1 MSQTRWLATGG
12 ISSGQEF
19 ETPPME
25 PSARIAELE
34 RKIRELTVFHD
45 IGKTLTS
52 TLDLSRVLETIMEQV
67 SNLFRP
73 DTWSLLLLDPER
85 KELHFEI
92 AVGQAAEKL
101 KQVRMKLG
109 EGVAGWVALHGK
121 PLFVPEADSDQRFTS
136 RIDQIASVHTRTIAA
151 VPIKG
156 REGVLGVM
164 EIVNTPEAM
173 KFGQEEMF
181 MLEALA
187 DYTAIAIENARHVQ
201 RIHELTITDDCT
213 SLFNSRHL
221 HNVLQSEIYRSNR
234 YGYEFSVLFLDL
246 DRFKQVND
254 AHGHLVGS
262 KLLAQV
268 GNLIKDHLRM
278 IDFAF
283 RYGGDEFVT
292 LLPQTD
298 KHAAMNVARRLHRLL
313 NDACFL
319 REEGLNLKITASF
332 GLACFPSD
340 ARTKNE
346 LVRLADEAMYLVKNT
361 ARDNIAAANVG
372 LLDTLSSHS

>member
-1 MSQTRWLATGG
+1 
-12 ISSGQEF
+12 
-19 ETPPME
+19 ME

-34 RKIRELTVFHD
+34 RKLRELTVFQE

-52 TLDLSRVLETIMEQV
+52 TLDLSRVLETIMEQI
-67 SNLFRP
+67 STLFRP
-73 DTWSLLLLDPER
+73 DAWSLLLLDPGR
-85 KELHFEI
+85 QELYFEI

-101 KQVRMKLG
+101 KQVRLKLG
-109 EGVAGWVALHGK
+109 EGVAGWVALHGQ
-121 PLFVPEADSDQRFTS
+121 PLFVPEAGTDQRFTP
-136 RIDQIASVHTRTIAA
+136 RVDQITSVHTRTIAA

-156 REGVLGVM
+156 REGVLGVV
-164 EIVNTPEAM
+164 EIVNTPESM
-173 KFGQEEMF
+173 RFGQEEMS

-221 HNVLQSEIYRSNR
+221 HNMLQSEIYRSNR

-254 AHGHLVGS
+254 THGHLVGS

-283 RYGGDEFVT
+283 RYGGDEFVM
-292 LLPQTD
+292 LLPQTG
-298 KHAAMNVARRLHRLL
+298 KHAAMNVARRLHCLL
-313 NDACFL
+313 NNACFL
-319 REEGLNLKITASF
+319 REESLNLKVTASF

-361 ARDNIAAANVG
+361 ARDNIAVANIG